1 MFSAMSDS
9 LLNHG
14 AKIVQTEWN
23 VKEKLV
29 FLFISEV
36 PPILDC
42 GAKVQRKTIGSPIC
56 PTARDQFSHGLLHFS
71 VYQCVTKPNFGALK
85 IEIIVYC

>member
-1 MFSAMSDS
+1 MSDS

-29 FLFISEV
+29 FLFIPEV

-42 GAKVQRKTIGSPIC
+42 GAKVRRKIIGSPIC
-56 PTARDQFSHGLLHFS
+56 RQLVMKMSITLLHFA
-71 VYQCVTKPNFGALK
+71 VYQCVTKPNLGTLK